1 MTQFIGNF
9 TEAMKDYTEKKLEK
23 LNEKGIEIK
32 DIRVKLNMLP
42 IGMNLEISI
51 NNKIRQSKTSEKDF
65 YSLVCEVIDNLAIQI
80 ERYKSYEKKKE
91 DGFLLKTEPG
101 YKISRKKILIVPSIS
116 QEEAIENMEALGHSF
131 FIYRDIDLADDIVVL
146 YKREDGSY
154 GSIQCR

>member
-1 MTQFIGNF
+1 MIQFIGNF

-23 LNEKGIEIK
+23 LNEKGIDIK
-32 DIRVKLNMLP
+32 DVRVKLNMLP
-42 IGMNLEISI
+42 VGMNLEISI

-91 DGFLLKTEPG
+91 DGFYFKSESE
-101 YKISRKKILIVPSIS
+101 YNVSREKFLIVPKSS
-116 QEEAIENMEALGHSF
+116 REEAIENMEALGHSF